1 LLSLSVF
8 VCGTSVTNGNISIEK
23 SRNGTV
29 AVGSSDSICPGSDVP
44 GGNIL
49 VQKNVIP
56 GSEGMAV
63 NRNTVGGN
71 VQVLKN
77 RG

>member
-1 LLSLSVF
+1 
-8 VCGTSVTNGNISIEK
+8 
-23 SRNGTV
+23 
-29 AVGSSDSICPGSDVP
+29 
-44 GGNIL
+44 

-77 RG
+77 RGEGPKTVLDNTVRQDLQCNKNDEPFVGGPNVAHQAEGQCF